1 MALGTHTIEVHSRA
15 VNTVTED
22 RVSSPVVVTYS
33 RTRSMRRRQALR
45 GDLLAL
51 KPTLL
56 VVGALLAAGGVAVVV
71 SLIVWSP
78 PSAGDVPVSA
88 TDYQFAMATN
98 LAAGH
103 HTIAFTNNGK
113 QPHEFLLFRTD
124 VAANALPV
132 DADGR
137 VVEES
142 PQLHNVV
149 DSGNGLKVGG
159 TQSLPVKLGPG
170 HYVAVCNLTNHYKL
184 GMYLDVTVK

>member
-1 MALGTHTIEVHSRA
+1 LRA
-15 VNTVTED
+15 D
-22 RVSSPVVVTYS
+22 F
-33 RTRSMRRRQALR
+33 
-45 GDLLAL
+45 LAV
-51 KPTLL
+51 KPTLI
-56 VVGALLAAGGVAVVV
+56 VVGALLAAGGVAVMV
-71 SLIVWSP
+71 SLVVWSP
-78 PSAGDVPVSA
+78 PSAGDVAVSA
-88 TDYQFAMATN
+88 TDYHFAMATS
-98 LAAGH
+98 LAAGQ

-159 TQSLPVKLGPG
+159 TQSLPVTLNPG

-184 GMYLDVTVK
+184 GMYLDVTVE

>member
-1 MALGTHTIEVHSRA
+1 M
-15 VNTVTED
+15 NTVTED
-22 RVSSPVVVTYS
+22 RVTSPVAAADS
-33 RTRSMRRRQALR
+33 RTRGTRRRQALR
-45 GDLLAL
+45 ADFLAV

-56 VVGALLAAGGVAVVV
+56 VVGALLAAGGVAIVV

-184 GMYLDVTVK
+184 GMYLDVTAK

>member
-1 MALGTHTIEVHSRA
+1 M
-15 VNTVTED
+15 NTVTED
-22 RVSSPVVVTYS
+22 RVPSPVAATDS
-33 RTRSMRRRQALR
+33 RTRGRRRRQALR
-45 GDLLAL
+45 ADFLAL

-56 VVGALLAAGGVAVVV
+56 VVGALLAAAVVAVVV
-71 SLIVWSP
+71 SLIVWSS
-78 PSAGDVPVSA
+78 PSAGDVAVSA
-88 TDYQFAMATN
+88 TDYHFAMETT

-113 QPHEFLLFRTD
+113 QAHEFLLFRTD

-159 TQSLPVKLGPG
+159 TQSLPVKLNPG